1 MCSPQDRRR
10 LSPVAQIKTIIES
23 PFALI
28 GAHFLEWSAQIGGMC
43 VLMAQ
48 IFVRLNPLKLDGPET
63 WRNMYRIG
71 VKSFPI
77 ILVTAMLTGAIMV
90 IQSGTYIQ
98 EYGAYGLLGWGAGY
112 SVLREV
118 GPILIGLMFSGR
130 VGANNTAELGTMR
143 VTDQIDALRALA
155 IDPIN
160 YLVVPR
166 FYSMILMMF
175 LLVVVGDFTALLGGA
190 VTGQY
195 LLGVDMELFAWSII
209 TYIKLEDLFTG
220 LIKSVAFGFAIAVIS
235 CHFGLKTS
243 GGAVGVGR
251 AVNAS
256 VVGSAIAIFVID
268 FIFTYALI

>member
-1 MCSPQDRRR
+1 MKT
-10 LSPVAQIKTIIES
+10 VAEGPLKAVGGRFLGWSEEVGGMVL
-23 PFALI
+23 LI
-28 GAHFLEWSAQIGGMC
+28 GRIAM
-43 VLMAQ
+43 
-48 IFVRLNPLKLDGPET
+48 RLAPWRLDGPET
-63 WRNMYRIG
+63 LRNLYNIG

-77 ILVTAMLTGAIMV
+77 IIVTAILTGAIMV

-130 VGANNTAELGTMR
+130 VGANNTAELGTMK

-155 IDPIN
+155 IDPIA

-166 FYSMILMMF
+166 FYAMIIMMF
-175 LLVVVGDFTALLGGA
+175 LLVVVGDATALIGGA
-190 VTGQY
+190 ITSQY
-195 LLGVDMELFAWSII
+195 LLGVDVEVFAWSVV
-209 TYIKLEDLFTG
+209 TYIKIEDLMHG
-220 LIKSVAFGFAIAVIS
+220 LYKSVAFGFAIAIIS
-235 CHFGLKTS
+235 CHFGLGTS

-251 AVNAS
+251 SVNAS

-268 FIFTYALI
+268 YIFTYIFL

>member
-1 MCSPQDRRR
+1 MAKMNTFVEGSFKALGGTF
-10 LSPVAQIKTIIES
+10 LS
-23 PFALI
+23 
-28 GAHFLEWSAQIGGMC
+28 WSEQLGGM
-43 VLMAQ
+43 VLLTLN
-48 IFVRLNPLKLDGPET
+48 IFKRLAPWRLDGPET
-63 WRNMYRIG
+63 LRNLYSIG

-77 ILVTAMLTGAIMV
+77 ILVTALLTGAIMV

-155 IDPIN
+155 IDPVA
-160 YLVVPR
+160 YLVIPR
-166 FYSMILMMF
+166 FYAMIIMMF
-175 LLVVVGDFTALLGGA
+175 LLVVVGDFTALVGGA
-190 VTGQY
+190 ITSQY
-195 LLGVDMELFAWSII
+195 LLGVDIEVFAWSVV
-209 TYIKLEDLFTG
+209 TYIKLEDLMHG
-220 LIKSVAFGFAIAVIS
+220 LYKSVAFGFAIAVIS
-235 CHFGLKTS
+235 CHFGLSTS

-268 FIFTYALI
+268 YIFTYLFL